1 MTYHP
6 PLGRLM
12 PHDGSL
18 RHEPL
23 HPKVSLDDTGSA
35 WSAILGLGAMA
46 FIVSALI
53 IFSPSS
59 TERTSTASNIRQT
72 RVEPAP
78 TPSVMPDTAT
88 PTASPQ

>member
-12 PHDGSL
+12 PYDEPH

-35 WSAILGLGAMA
+35 WSSILGLGAMA

-53 IFSPSS
+53 IFSSSS
-59 TERTSTASNIRQT
+59 TERTSTASNILQT
-72 RVEPAP
+72 RVDAP
-78 TPSVMPDTAT
+78 STPGVMPDAGT
-88 PTASPQ
+88 PSAIPQ

>member
-6 PLGRLM
+6 TFGRLM
-12 PHDGSL
+12 SYDESL
-18 RHEPL
+18 RHELL

-35 WSAILGLGAMA
+35 WSSILGLGAMA

-59 TERTSTASNIRQT
+59 TERTSTASNIPQT
-72 RVEPAP
+72 RVDAP
-78 TPSVMPDTAT
+78 STPSAMPDTGT
-88 PTASPQ
+88 PAVTPQ